1 VAIFFP
7 REKFLISHIRPSGP
21 KSLLLGVD
29 KNKGL
34 HHERLEEMLQSYK
47 FLDPFR
53 SKNITAIITLHPS
66 LGAVRVVPFRFMRGS
81 LMAPL
86 EATELE
92 NFLVQLIQK
101 IFLEFRGEVSEELGA
116 DELDTILIEAR
127 PFAYRADGSSVS
139 SPLGHRSREING
151 FLELLFTTRAAF
163 SVLQPVLYAKKS
175 AFLTVHD
182 KAELMSLRK
191 TGKGKMSLLEFD
203 EGGGAR
209 LLDYDLKGKEILRRR
224 LINWSP
230 ARFFVRL
237 EELWNIDRMTAGL
250 VYGEYLTDN
259 LSAKLRVQLE
269 KIWKFEMNELF
280 RSLKKAGAKGTVYL
294 KTHLPL
300 PVSLPKR
307 QSGISLVEFPIKK
320 IFSEVGF
327 ELDKRLAKLSEQEIF
342 AHLAPLL
349 ECYYDSSD
357 DQVNH
362 SLRRRIHW
370 LVS

>member
-1 VAIFFP
+1 MIF
-7 REKFLISHIRPSGP
+7 HIRQDGSE
-21 KSLLLGVD
+21 SLLLGVD

-34 HHERLEEMLQSYK
+34 HWERLAEKLHSYK
-47 FLDPFR
+47 FLDPLQ
-53 SKNITAIITLHPS
+53 SKNVTAIITLHPS
-66 LGAVRVVPFRFMRGS
+66 LGAVRVVPFRFVRGS
-81 LMAPL
+81 SMAPL

-92 NFLVQLIQK
+92 NFLAQLVQK
-101 IFLEFRGEVSEELGA
+101 IFLELRGEVSEELGVN
-116 DELDTILIEAR
+116 ELDTILVEAR

-163 SVLQPVLYAKKS
+163 NVLQPVLYAKNS

-182 KAELMSLRK
+182 KSELMSLK
-191 TGKGKMSLLEFD
+191 KIGKDKMSLLEFD
-203 EGGGAR
+203 ESGGAR

-224 LINWSP
+224 LISWSP

-237 EELWNIDRMTAGL
+237 EELWNIDREMAGM
-250 VYGEYLTDN
+250 VYREYLTDN
-259 LSAKLRVQLE
+259 LSPKLRVQFE
-269 KIWKFEMNELF
+269 KIWKSEMNELF
-280 RSLKKAGAKGTVYL
+280 RALKRAGAKGTVYL

-300 PVSLPKR
+300 PVSFPKR
-307 QSGISLVEFPIKK
+307 QSGITLMEFPMKE

-327 ELDKRLAKLSEQEIF
+327 ELDKRLAKLPEREIF
-342 AHLAPLL
+342 AHLAPFL

-357 DQVNH
+357 GQVNH

-370 LVS
+370 LIS